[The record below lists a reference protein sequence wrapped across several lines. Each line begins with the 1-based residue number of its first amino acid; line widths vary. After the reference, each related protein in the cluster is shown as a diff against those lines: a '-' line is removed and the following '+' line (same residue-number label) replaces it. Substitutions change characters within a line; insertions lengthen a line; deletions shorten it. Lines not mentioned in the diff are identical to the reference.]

1 MAERELTQQLHQ
13 LQHLN
18 SSSLSSAPRLLSQAK
33 INLLKLDALIPTP
46 NTSASHLTLAR
57 DVLEAG
63 ALLSIRQRD
72 PDAFTRYF
80 QQLHPFYSLPASR
93 WGSGGALHSNTA
105 ASSRSKVTGLY
116 LLLLLS
122 QGDYAGFHTEIE
134 RLETAR
140 TDGRPLE
147 EDPSIAYPMRLE
159 QALMEGSYD
168 RVWGETKG
176 DRVPGEEFGVFSE
189 VLINTI
195 RNEIASCSE
204 RAYPSLPISNAKN
217 LLFLDSEGAVVDF
230 ARSRGWDARDGRIYF
245 PPADAADA
253 GSADSKDVMAATG
266 LVIENT
272 LGYARKLET
281 IV

>member
-1 MAERELTQQLHQ
+1 MAERELAQQLQQ
-13 LQHLN
+13 LQSIN
-18 SSSLSSAPRLLSQAK
+18 SNNLSSAPLLLSQAK
-33 INLLKLDALIPTP
+33 IGLLKLGALVPSP
-46 NTSASHLTLAR
+46 DTSSAHLALGR
-57 DVLEAG
+57 DVLEVG

-80 QQLHPFYSLPASR
+80 QQLQPFYSLPPSR
-93 WGSGGALHSNTA
+93 LGNTGAGGDN
-105 ASSRSKVTGLY
+105 RSKVTGLY

-134 RLETAR
+134 RLETSRAHH
-140 TDGRPLE
+140 GSALE
-147 EDPSIAYPMRLE
+147 ADPFIAYPMRLE

-176 DRVPGEEFGVFSE
+176 NRVPGEEFGVFTE

-195 RNEIASCSE
+195 RAEIASCSE

-217 LLFLDSEGAVVDF
+217 LLFLDSEGAVVEF
-230 ARSRGWDARDGRIYF
+230 AQSRGWTARDGRIYF
-245 PPADAADA
+245 PHE
-253 GSADSKDVMAATG
+253 DSEAVSDGKHVMATTG